1 MAKAFCTSKECP
13 CTVEKCLIV
22 VPDTIL
28 KILLFFAEKFCKM
41 EFDSTIDVFG
51 EISMAKCFPI
61 FGKENETVVYN
72 PDELIDLFL
81 NCTADGICIVDMEN
95 RFIRINQMYTKIFG
109 YTEEDVLGR
118 RFDEFPMSEL
128 VIEIVNAVKQGKTF
142 HNINMQRCHKDGT
155 ILDIAV
161 SYSPFRNSQGEIIA
175 IFALYRDI
183 TERVNME
190 RELKRTRELY
200 RLITENTA
208 DMIKLYSYDKKIIYA
223 SPSHEKGIGYTPE
236 QLFGKTVYDLILPE
250 DKEHFDSAYQKL
262 IETGEPQLFQTKI
275 RTESNE
281 VIVSETTMSPIYNE
295 KNEVESFVTVGRNI
309 TDRVKN
315 DDALRNLDRLSII
328 GQLAAGVAHEIRNP
342 LTSLKGF
349 SKLLK
354 GTTDKEKQEDYL
366 LIITN
371 ELDRIDIIVNE
382 FMSLAKPQA
391 IQFEVESLNSILES
405 TVKILHPQALLHNVQ
420 IINHYHA
427 NEIDLLCSPHQLKQ
441 VFVNVLKNAIESMQ
455 YGGTVHIDVQKIE
468 EKRVLISFSDE
479 GIGIDTELMDFLGTP
494 FYTTKD
500 KGIGLGLTV
509 SNKII
514 QEHNGT
520 MKIESQLGKGT
531 TVKVELKY
539 I

>member
-1 MAKAFCTSKECP
+1 M
-13 CTVEKCLIV
+13 
-22 VPDTIL
+22 VPDTSL
-28 KILLFFAEKFCKM
+28 KISLFFTEKFCKM
-41 EFDSTIDVFG
+41 EIDSNFDVFG

-61 FGKENETVVYN
+61 FGKENESVVYN

-95 RFIRINQMYTKIFG
+95 RFIRINPMYTKIFG

-118 RFDEFPMSEL
+118 TFEEFPNPDIL
-128 VIEIVNAVKQGKTF
+128 KEIIGAVKLGEAF
-142 HNINMQRCHKDGT
+142 HNMNTQRSHKDGT
-155 ILDIAV
+155 VLDIAV
-161 SYSPFRNSQGEIIA
+161 SYSPFRNLKGEIIA
-175 IFALYRDI
+175 IIAVYRDI
-183 TERVNME
+183 TERLNME

-200 RLITENTA
+200 RLITENTT
-208 DMIKLYSYDKKIIYA
+208 DMIKLYTKDKKIFYA

-236 QLFGKTVYDLILPE
+236 QLIGKTVYDLLEPVE
-250 DKEHFDSAYQKL
+250 KEHFDCVYQRL

-275 RTESNE
+275 TTISNE
-281 VIVSETTMSPIYNE
+281 VIDCETTMSPIYNDQ
-295 KNEVESFVTVGRNI
+295 NEVESYVTVGRDI

-328 GQLAAGVAHEIRNP
+328 GQLAAGVGHEIRNP

-354 GTTDKEKQEDYL
+354 GTTNIEKQEDYL
-366 LIITN
+366 SIIEN
-371 ELDRIDIIVNE
+371 ELDRIDMIVNE

-391 IQFEVESLNSILES
+391 IQFERASLYSILES

-420 IINHYHA
+420 IINHYHT

-441 VFVNVLKNAIESMQ
+441 VFVNFLKNAIESMQ
-455 YGGTVHIDVQKIE
+455 YGGSVHINVQKIE

-479 GIGIDTELMDFLGTP
+479 GIGIDTGLMGYLGTP

-520 MKIESQLGKGT
+520 MKIESELGKGT
-531 TVKVELKY
+531 TVKVELNY